1 MLLRARK
8 HHMVDF
14 EGEMLF
20 QRRDEDHNNY
30 ILRDLSGQ
38 EQYAASPPDR
48 PGWPGGPGGPEKK
61 FFYA

>member
-20 QRRDEDHNNY
+20 QKRDDDVIISLLLTDEELKRA
-30 ILRDLSGQ
+30 IEES
-38 EQYAASPPDR
+38 
-48 PGWPGGPGGPEKK
+48 KK
-61 FFYA
+61 